1 MGQLVTTYTVL
12 QALSLE
18 YIVLHD
24 SKLSWLSAGCLLY
37 IYLLT
42 QLWKASVSS
51 DDNKTILIDHW
62 VADLVIN
69 GMGINNLYA
78 APLLIFKMAIYS

>member
-1 MGQLVTTYTVL
+1 MMQV
-12 QALSLE
+12 
-18 YIVLHD
+18 
-24 SKLSWLSAGCLLY
+24 Y

-51 DDNKTILIDHW
+51 DDDNKTILIVHC

-69 GMGINNLYA
+69 GMGINNLYG
-78 APLLIFKMAIYS
+78 APS